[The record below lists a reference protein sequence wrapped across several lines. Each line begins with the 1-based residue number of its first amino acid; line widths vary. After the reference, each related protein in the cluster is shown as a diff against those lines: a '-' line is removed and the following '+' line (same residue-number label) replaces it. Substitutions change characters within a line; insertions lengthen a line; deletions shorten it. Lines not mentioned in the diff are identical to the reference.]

1 LRVENADT
9 KEDVMLEIKTVRG
22 TETREVVSQKEWLA
36 ARLAVAEGSRPHPDE
51 LTED

>member
-1 LRVENADT
+1 LRVGNADT

-36 ARLAVAEGSRPHPDE
+36 ARLELRRDPDRIP
-51 LTED
+51 TN